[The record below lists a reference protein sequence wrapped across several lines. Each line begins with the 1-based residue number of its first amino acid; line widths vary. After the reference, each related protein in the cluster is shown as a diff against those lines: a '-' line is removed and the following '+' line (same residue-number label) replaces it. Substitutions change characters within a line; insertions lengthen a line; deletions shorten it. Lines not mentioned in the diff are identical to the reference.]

1 MWGAGP
7 RASQYLV
14 LGAKALALMDG
25 RATPEAEDVRQ
36 IALPV
41 LQHRVVTS
49 YRATG
54 AGLKAR
60 DVVGKILKSTPE
72 PAYA

>member
-1 MWGAGP
+1 M
-7 RASQYLV
+7 REV
-14 LGAKALALMDG
+14 
-25 RATPEAEDVRQ
+25 
-36 IALPV
+36 ALPV

-60 DVVGKILKSTPE
+60 DVLMKLLETVKE
-72 PAYA
+72 PDYR